1 MKLVLPLSRA
11 LCIFAAC
18 FALCPPIR
26 RRRQQMAANI
36 LKEMRAAGHPLDTC
50 TLNHALSVLT
60 LAQRTR
66 QAFEFYEAMFQS
78 GTCARMEALF
88 HDTHYLLIA
97 NM

>member
-1 MKLVLPLSRA
+1 
-11 LCIFAAC
+11 
-18 FALCPPIR
+18 
-26 RRRQQMAANI
+26 MAANI

-78 GTCARMEALF
+78 GTSHLAISAIHRCFFSSELDRKPAKPKWIGLQPQNNNNRARTEA
-88 HDTHYLLIA
+88 I
-97 NM
+97 